1 MDRFLKKHKL
11 TDDSDVSA
19 NDNNLNIEINI
30 KQSALISDKNLNL
43 KIKRKYVDN
52 YLCFGFTWNGD
63 IDYPLTVCIVLTVS
77 PVIEELCKKHQSQM
91 SN

>member
-19 NDNNLNIEINI
+19 NDNNLNIEVNI
-30 KQSALISDKNLNL
+30 KQSALISDKSLNL
-43 KIKRKYVDN
+43 KIKRKFVDN
-52 YLCFGFTWNGD
+52 YLCFEFTWNGD
-63 IDYPLTVCIVLTVS
+63 IDYPLTVSIISTVS
-77 PVIEELCKKHQSQM
+77 PVLEELCKKHQSRM